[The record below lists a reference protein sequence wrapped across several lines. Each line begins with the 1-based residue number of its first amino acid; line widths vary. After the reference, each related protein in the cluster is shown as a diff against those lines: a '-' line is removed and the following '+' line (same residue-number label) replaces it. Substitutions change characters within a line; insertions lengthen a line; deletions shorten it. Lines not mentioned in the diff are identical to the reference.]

1 MKIRSKG
8 GFTLL
13 ELMVVLA
20 IIGLIITSVFS
31 MLMFGY
37 NVFGM
42 TSKDYAVQSSVR
54 LAMEQIGN
62 KVRDS
67 KAVFAV
73 PDATFKDEQ
82 WNYLTVDDEGKTVV
96 SYEWN
101 GTGWDKVV
109 ILGPFD
115 DVTFDIVFTKENTMS
130 KDNTLKMYIEAYV
143 NGGSTQRFDI
153 LAGYQALNAL
163 QVIDYGTLTKPA
175 KALAYRGDD
184 FHYENMKIHVNVSL
198 VLDTSGSMDDLT
210 PDGQKRITA
219 MKSAAK
225 ALITGFAS
233 NNNNYVD
240 IQISLV
246 EFNTTADNPYDFMSA
261 KNSAL
266 TTNVDNLCGGS
277 ADNCEGGTNI
287 GDGLR
292 RAKYLSLNKIN
303 QINDFYA
310 GKPDEFIIKNYVIL
324 LTDGDFTFYTRE
336 VLDTSH
342 QVEQC
347 TEITEQTRTD
357 VWTINGC
364 WRIKWVGWIP
374 ELEYYDCYVATWT
387 TRTIQKCDMVAVT
400 SYSHGWY
407 LVDGNVSGARRDGSN
422 FLSFVTTSLLSNV
435 EPSITPRVG
444 SASSSYVLG
453 RGSSYDSNA
462 LTYIQEVIDDKL
474 NNRDDYTTYI
484 IKLGQGASDQSI
496 EDIRKALNTPH
507 DNVKSAD
514 RASELML
521 TFTQIQTSII
531 NDTWHYMGP
540 KLSD

>member
-233 NNNNYVD
+233 NNNNDVD

-246 EFNTTADNPYDFMSA
+246 EFNRTANDPYDFMSA
-261 KNSAL
+261 KNSGL
-266 TTNVDNLCGGS
+266 TANLDKLCRGSVD
-277 ADNCEGGTNI
+277 DCEGGTNI

-324 LTDGDFTFYTRE
+324 LTDGDFTYYTRE

-347 TEITEQTRTD
+347 TERTRRVC

-364 WRIKWVGWIP
+364 SKWNWWR
-374 ELEYYDCYVATWT
+374 LEWEDYDCYVETCSNQ
-387 TRTIQKCDMVAVT
+387 TIQDCQPVAVT

-407 LVDGNVSGARRDGSN
+407 LADGNVSGARRNGSS
-422 FLSFVTTSLLSNV
+422 FLYFMTTSLLSNV
-435 EPSITPRVG
+435 EPNITPRVG
-444 SASSSYVLG
+444 STSSSYVLG
-453 RGSSYDSNA
+453 RGNSYDSNA
-462 LTYIQEVIDDKL
+462 LTYIQEVIGDKL
-474 NNRDDYTTYI
+474 NNRDEYTTYI
-484 IKLGQGASDQSI
+484 IKLGQEASAQSI
-496 EDIRKALNTPH
+496 EDIRKALNTPN
-507 DNVKSAD
+507 DNVKAAD

-540 KLSD
+540 RLSD